1 MSELTA
7 KQEAFAV
14 AIAAG
19 KQQREAYAE
28 AGYSTRGSAATVAQ
42 KACRL
47 AASELVRARVSELR
61 DEMARSALWDSVEA
75 AKVLRRTLEVADA
88 KVQASGEA
96 DLTGYVAEDLPR
108 EASRTVLATVDRLN
122 ALFGVQADEERG
134 ARVVIVDNIPRNA

>member
-1 MSELTA
+1 MTKLTA
-7 KQEAFAV
+7 RQEAFAV

-28 AGYSTRGSAATVAQ
+28 AGYACGGTVATIDQ

-47 AASELVRARVSELR
+47 AASGPVKARVSELR
-61 DEMARSALWDSVEA
+61 DAMARAALWDSVEA
-75 AKVLRRTLEVADA
+75 AKVLRRTLEVADQ

-96 DLTGYVAEDLPR
+96 DLAGYVPEDLPR

-122 ALFGVQADEERG
+122 ALFGVRADDEAG
-134 ARVVIVDNIPRNA
+134 ARIVIVDNIPRNT